1 MKKQRENLLGKIK
14 IQFSLLVVLLFTFSL
29 IMVSCDDD
37 DDNDDNSGTTQDQIA
52 GTWIGFFDQVIAEGP
67 NGQPCDAV
75 FFDIDNAGN
84 IKILSFLEGEQAA
97 GHRGAY
103 SIQDDGLLLS
113 LTHDWSE
120 ESLDWVEAPFEATIY
135 MALSSDGKVLTAG
148 PSEDEAW
155 ATNKIEL
162 SNPDAAFLGTWV
174 MDTYATLLI
183 SSPNTYEYEETNYS
197 ESGILNQFTYTDDY
211 TYFFNKTTNNSSDG
225 DCVEYFVGKVSL
237 NAAGDEMTMWYGDE
251 SSVWTLQGGN

>member
-1 MKKQRENLLGKIK
+1 MKKQRESLLGKIK

-29 IMVSCDDD
+29 IMVSCEDDD
-37 DDNDDNSGTTQDQIA
+37 DDNSGTTQDQIA
-52 GTWIGFFDQVIAEGP
+52 GTWIGFFNQVIDEGP

-75 FFDIDNAGN
+75 FFDIDNTGD
-84 IKILSFLEGEQAA
+84 IKILSFLDGEQAA
-97 GHRGAY
+97 GHIGTY
-103 SIQDDGLLLS
+103 SIEDGGLALS

-120 ESLDWVEAPFEATIY
+120 ESLDWVAASFEATIY
-135 MALSSDGKVLTAG
+135 MALSSDGNVLTAG
-148 PSEDEAW
+148 PSEEEAW

-162 SNPDAAFLGTWV
+162 SNPDAAFIGTWL
-174 MDTYATLLI
+174 MDTYASLMI
-183 SSPNTYEYEETNYS
+183 SSPNNYAYEEPNYT
-197 ESGILNQFTYTDDY
+197 ESGILNQFTYTDGN

-251 SSVWTLQGGN
+251 SSVWTLQAGN